1 MDSAA
6 RTVGNRKNVRST
18 SRSSCTSKNF
28 GFLLIL
34 QSQVILSV
42 RFRNVTLPA
51 RLVICLGMIAVSGTN
66 GHSESKRDRRQ
77 IEEATRVQIFL
88 DNSNFGPGKIDGKDG
103 EFTRKAITLF
113 KRSQG
118 QADSVAQNSE
128 TPIDTTGLDLA
139 SVDPV
144 FTTYVVTKGDIENVG
159 ELPSDV
165 AAQAKLKWLPYRSVA
180 EAVAEKF
187 HCDITFLKEL
197 NPTITEKLKEG
208 DQVTVPNVKPFELS
222 AVRALEPGSDAA
234 GIVANELGEQDEKGQ
249 SQTGEAAEEVKEK
262 TPPFSLHISTKE
274 EILEVHDGG
283 KLVAA
288 FPVTVGSQDTASPI
302 GHWTVKAIAKL
313 PNFRYDLKMLN
324 EGERGSSFYMLPPGP
339 NNPAGVIWI
348 ALNKKGIGIH
358 GASDPDS
365 IGRSASHGCIR
376 LANWDVAKLAGMV
389 KPGGSV
395 VVE

>member
-1 MDSAA
+1 
-6 RTVGNRKNVRST
+6 
-18 SRSSCTSKNF
+18 
-28 GFLLIL
+28 
-34 QSQVILSV
+34 VILIGG
-42 RFRNVTLPA
+42 T
-51 RLVICLGMIAVSGTN
+51 SGHAD
-66 GHSESKRDRRQ
+66 GSKRDRKQ
-77 IEEATRVQIFL
+77 IEEATRLQIFL

-118 QADSVAQNSE
+118 QADSVAQNSK

-139 SVDPV
+139 NVDPV

-159 ELPSDV
+159 ELPSGP
-165 AAQAKLKWLPYRSVA
+165 AGQAKVKWLPYRSVA

-187 HCDITFLKEL
+187 HCDINFLKEL

-222 AVRALEPGSDAA
+222 AVKALKPGSEAA
-234 GIVANELGEQDEKGQ
+234 GIVANELRQQDEKGQ
-249 SQTGEAAEEVKEK
+249 SQTGEAAEEVSKEE
-262 TPPFSLHISTKE
+262 TPPLSLYISTKE
-274 EILEVHDGG
+274 KILEVHDGE

-288 FPVTVGSQDTASPI
+288 FPVTVGSQDTVSPI

-313 PNFRYDLKMLN
+313 PNFRYDLEMLN
-324 EGERGSSFYMLPPGP
+324 EGERSSSFYMLPPGP

-365 IGRSASHGCIR
+365 IGRNASHGCIR

-389 KPGGSV
+389 KPGVSV